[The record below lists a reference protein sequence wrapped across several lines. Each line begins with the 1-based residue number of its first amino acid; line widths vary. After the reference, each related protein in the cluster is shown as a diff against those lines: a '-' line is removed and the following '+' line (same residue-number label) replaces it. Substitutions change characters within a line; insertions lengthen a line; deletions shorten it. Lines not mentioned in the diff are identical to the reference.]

1 MTEPARAEAADASAD
16 TSFEALFARL
26 EEITGMLEAGDLALE
41 RSVQLYEEG
50 MRVAERCQQ
59 LLGSVEQRVE
69 QLREAYDDAAPGPLL

>member
-1 MTEPARAEAADASAD
+1 MTKPASAEAADA
-16 TSFEALFARL
+16 SFEALFARL
-26 EEITGMLEAGDLALE
+26 EEITGLLEAGDLALE